1 LLSDRLRWVNLGW
14 LTFDFHVQ
22 FEIYGP
28 RTSISEQGDAA
39 MKLVKG
45 AVVGLLVAVSTS
57 LHADFTYTETTQVTG
72 GSMLGLMKMAGAFS
86 KQARQAGEPVVSTV
100 AIKGNRMAHINP
112 TNIEIIDLDAETI
125 TNVDVLR
132 KQYTVM
138 TFAQMKQQIEAAA
151 AKMKEQQQKTQASAP
166 QQQPSTTD
174 VTFQIHV
181 RNTGQARDVSG
192 LNTTE
197 SILTMNMD
205 ATDKNSGQTGSMAIT
220 NDMWLAPEIPGYDE
234 VKEFYRKFA
243 VKMGTVFSSAI
254 NPAMLAQYQ
263 GAGKGMADMAEE
275 MSKLKGTPVLQVM
288 RMGMTTDGTPLPA
301 ASEAPLPPPPSGPAM
316 PSAGDVAQQS
326 ASSAIASKLGG
337 FGLGGFGKKKKAD
350 PPPAD
355 PAAAATAATPT
366 SSVLVETNTQMG
378 GFSRTVNEASFAVP
392 AGFKQVQMRGEN

>member
-1 LLSDRLRWVNLGW
+1 
-14 LTFDFHVQ
+14 
-22 FEIYGP
+22 
-28 RTSISEQGDAA
+28 
-39 MKLVKG
+39 MKIIKG
-45 AVVGLLVAVSTS
+45 VIVGLLVAVCTP

-72 GSMLGLMKMAGAFS
+72 GSMVGLMQMAGRFS
-86 KQARQAGEPVVSTV
+86 KQARQVGEPIVSTV

-125 TNVDVLR
+125 TNVDILK

-138 TFAQMKQQIEAAA
+138 TFAQMRQQIEAAA
-151 AKMKEQQQKTQASAP
+151 AKMKEQQQKAEPAAP
-166 QQQPSTTD
+166 PPQQPSTTD
-174 VTFQIHV
+174 ITFRIHV
-181 RNTGQARDVSG
+181 RTTGQSKDVSG
-192 LNTTE
+192 LNANE

-205 ATDKNSGQTGSMAIT
+205 ATDKSSGQTGSMAIT
-220 NDMWLAPEIPGYDE
+220 NDLWLVSEIPGYDE

-263 GAGKGMADMAEE
+263 GASQGMADMAKE

-288 RMGMTTDGTPLPA
+288 RMGMTTDGSPLPA
-301 ASEAPLPPPPSGPAM
+301 ASEAPLPPPTAGPAM
-316 PSAGDVAQQS
+316 PSAGEVAQQS

-355 PAAAATAATPT
+355 PADTSATTPT
-366 SSVLVETNTQMG
+366 SSVLMETNTQMG
-378 GFSRTVNEASFAVP
+378 GFSRTVSDASFAIP
-392 AGFKQVQMRGEN
+392 AGFKQIQIKTDN